1 MSSAGHV
8 LDMIKRSGY
17 NESIRQKRVDRMRK
31 IKSMY
36 QDELLCHHH
45 TLIQLK
51 DIDKQD
57 LERIKINI
65 RNQISTQRKR
75 RLLLTGVSTLV
86 VVIAIYLF
94 SKSMVLWVL

>member
-8 LDMIKRSGY
+8 LDMIKRSSY
-17 NESIRQKRVDRMRK
+17 NASIKQKRVDRMRK
-31 IKSMY
+31 IKAMY
-36 QDELLCHHH
+36 EEELLRHHH
-45 TLIQLK
+45 TEIRHK

-65 RNQISTQRKR
+65 RHQISTHRKR
-75 RLLLTGVSTLV
+75 KLLLSGVTTLV